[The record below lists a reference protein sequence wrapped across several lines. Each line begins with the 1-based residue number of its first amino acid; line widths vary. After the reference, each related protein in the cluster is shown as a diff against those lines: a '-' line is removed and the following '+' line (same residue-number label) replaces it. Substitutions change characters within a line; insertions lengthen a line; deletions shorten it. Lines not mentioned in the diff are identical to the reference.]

1 MLSLLI
7 SGDIQS
13 LKGIWSNYVKT
24 GTIFI
29 DILPIIPLDV
39 FCFIGKTEREQWRLL
54 AFLKMNRMIKLVTV
68 RISRCFMVT
77 CPIRN
82 FCLEYKV
89 LVRVQCHDAM
99 ITNEIN
105 LFGLARVE
113 DECKT
118 QKRFIE
124 FVIIPS

>member
-1 MLSLLI
+1 MLL
-7 SGDIQS
+7 QS
-13 LKGIWSNYVKT
+13 PPCNNGNQGQHAVI
-24 GTIFI
+24 
-29 DILPIIPLDV
+29 
-39 FCFIGKTEREQWRLL
+39 
-54 AFLKMNRMIKLVTV
+54 
-68 RISRCFMVT
+68 
-77 CPIRN
+77 
-82 FCLEYKV
+82 
-89 LVRVQCHDAM
+89 LVRVQCHDAI